1 MQSML
6 ICNGASVTLR
16 PKHCAN
22 VLVIIK
28 KSIAEICGMRE
39 LLLEAASL
47 TAMQL
52 DECLSLELLMTPKRN
67 KGR

>member
-16 PKHCAN
+16 PKHRAN

-28 KSIAEICGMRE
+28 KAIAENRKMRE
-39 LLLEAASL
+39 LLLEATSL

-52 DECLSLELLMTPKRN
+52 DECLSPEHLMTPKRIM
-67 KGR
+67 GR

>member
-1 MQSML
+1 ML

-16 PKHCAN
+16 PKHRAN

-28 KSIAEICGMRE
+28 KAIAEKREMRA
-39 LLLEAASL
+39 LLLEAAAL
-47 TAMQL
+47 TATEL
-52 DECLSLELLMTPKRN
+52 DEYLSLELLMTPKRI

>member
-16 PKHCAN
+16 PKHRAN

-28 KSIAEICGMRE
+28 KAIAEKREMRA
-39 LLLEAASL
+39 LLLEAAAL
-47 TAMQL
+47 TATEL
-52 DECLSLELLMTPKRN
+52 DEYLSLELLMTPKRI